1 MTEAKQRHKRRKGV
15 RYIPFL
21 GIDARYLRYLLPF
34 GGLLTLCLLLILAV
48 ALLGIIAPW
57 PLKYIVDNVIGG
69 RPFTDPFGLW
79 MTERL
84 GDDPRTLAAAFGLLL
99 LAVTV
104 ALGAASF
111 AYEFLTGLIQERATF
126 ALRRHVFQH
135 IQSLPLEYF
144 DQNRIGDILK
154 RITEDSG
161 KIMVALVSSMSDLLV
176 NSIKFIGFAG
186 VMLYLNWRFSIIVL
200 AYVPLLFALY
210 RSFRQNIRDTA
221 QEARE
226 QEGEIMNLTLETLG
240 AIREV
245 KAFGR
250 EQEQLAQFEAHE
262 QVRVRSALRSIRWE
276 ASFSPVVDFIQ
287 AASTAAV
294 LWYGVSQMLVGQF
307 TVGALLI
314 FVAYLKD
321 MYSPL
326 RKFSKLSAT
335 LQKAAIS
342 GDRLGKVLDAD
353 VKIVDAPD
361 AASLARARGAV
372 RFEGVSFAYP
382 SAPDKPIVRNVALD
396 LRAGE
401 VVALVGG
408 TGSGKTTLM
417 NLLMRFYE
425 VDAGRV
431 LLDGHD
437 VRQIRVADLRRQFA
451 IVPQESVL
459 FASSIR
465 ENIAYGDPTASDEA
479 IVAAAQAANAHEFIT
494 ALPQGYDTV
503 VGERGGTL
511 SGGQR
516 QRLAIARAVLRNA
529 PILVLDEPTAA
540 LDAGSEALV
549 MSALER
555 LMQGRT
561 TFVIAHRLSTVRNAD
576 KIVVLGQGQVLEV
589 GSHEELLRRNGHY
602 ARLVRL
608 QNGED
613 ANPEAALSAPPA
625 GQGAAA
631 RAWAAGAA

>member
-1 MTEAKQRHKRRKGV
+1 
-15 RYIPFL
+15 
-21 GIDARYLRYLLPF
+21 
-34 GGLLTLCLLLILAV
+34 
-48 ALLGIIAPW
+48 
-57 PLKYIVDNVIGG
+57 
-69 RPFTDPFGLW
+69 
-79 MTERL
+79 
-84 GDDPRTLAAAFGLLL
+84 
-99 LAVTV
+99 
-104 ALGAASF
+104 
-111 AYEFLTGLIQERATF
+111 
-126 ALRRHVFQH
+126 
-135 IQSLPLEYF
+135 
-144 DQNRIGDILK
+144 
-154 RITEDSG
+154 
-161 KIMVALVSSMSDLLV
+161 
-176 NSIKFIGFAG
+176 
-186 VMLYLNWRFSIIVL
+186 
-200 AYVPLLFALY
+200 
-210 RSFRQNIRDTA
+210 
-221 QEARE
+221 
-226 QEGEIMNLTLETLG
+226 
-240 AIREV
+240 
-245 KAFGR
+245 
-250 EQEQLAQFEAHE
+250 
-262 QVRVRSALRSIRWE
+262 
-276 ASFSPVVDFIQ
+276 
-287 AASTAAV
+287 
-294 LWYGVSQMLVGQF
+294 
-307 TVGALLI
+307 
-314 FVAYLKD
+314 
-321 MYSPL
+321 
-326 RKFSKLSAT
+326 
-335 LQKAAIS
+335 
-342 GDRLGKVLDAD
+342 
-353 VKIVDAPD
+353 
-361 AASLARARGAV
+361 V

-516 QRLAIARAVLRNA
+516 QRLAIARAVLRDA

-540 LDAGSEALV
+540 LDASSEALV

-589 GSHEELLRRNGHY
+589 GSHDELLRRNGHY

-631 RAWAAGAA
+631 RAWATGAA